1 VHACAPLPI
10 FKFNQLVDYQY
21 WNIKTDKI
29 RKKTRENKEDYYNT
43 VMRECGTFPA
53 SLKQPW
59 PGAVPDS

>member
-1 VHACAPLPI
+1 MHVLLC
-10 FKFNQLVDYQY
+10 QY
-21 WNIKTDKI
+21 SNLINLLTISTGILKQTKYE
-29 RKKTRENKEDYYNT
+29 KKTRENKEDYYNT